1 MVTDKILR
9 NVEIINKENVG
20 GDFLS
25 FQDVHGAK
33 KKKKKNLYAF
43 QKECKPIVITRG
55 MTTEAF
61 TKAMKSSS
69 KS

>member
-33 KKKKKNLYAF
+33 KKNYMPSKKNVNLL
-43 QKECKPIVITRG
+43 
-55 MTTEAF
+55 
-61 TKAMKSSS
+61 S
-69 KS
+69 

>member
-33 KKKKKNLYAF
+33 KKKLYAF

-55 MTTEAF
+55 MTPEAF
-61 TKAMKSSS
+61 TKALKSSS

>member
-33 KKKKKNLYAF
+33 KKLYAF

-55 MTTEAF
+55 MTPEAF

>member
-33 KKKKKNLYAF
+33 KKTKLYAF

-55 MTTEAF
+55 MTPEAF

>member
-9 NVEIINKENVG
+9 NVEIINEENVG
-20 GDFLS
+20 GDLLS
-25 FQDVHGAK
+25 LQDVHWAK
-33 KKKKKNLYAF
+33 KKKQLYAF

-55 MTTEAF
+55 MTPEAF
-61 TKAMKSSS
+61 TKTMKSPS

>member
-33 KKKKKNLYAF
+33 KKKQTICLPK
-43 QKECKPIVITRG
+43 R
-55 MTTEAF
+55 M
-61 TKAMKSSS
+61 
-69 KS
+69 